1 MDHIIRDVA
10 TEDLDEILSLNEEVV
25 PAVNSIPIEKMHW
38 FAKHAAYFRVAT
50 ADGRLAAFLIGL
62 RPGIAYESPNYR
74 WFCAH
79 YDDFAYIDR
88 IAVASHARR
97 HGLATT
103 MYDDFRRSLPKSV
116 DMMSCEVNLKP
127 PNESSMRFHERYG
140 FAQIGSQEI
149 EGGQKEVAL
158 MAKTL

>member
-10 TEDLDEILSLNEEVV
+10 TKDLDEILSLNEEVV

-38 FAKHAAYFRVAT
+38 FADHAAYFRVAT
-50 ADGRLAAFLIGL
+50 VGNRLASFLIGL
-62 RPGIAYESPNYR
+62 RPGTDYESPNYI
-74 WFCAH
+74 WFCRH

-88 IAVASHARR
+88 VAVASHARR

-103 MYDDFRRSLPKSV
+103 MYDDFRQSLPEDV
-116 DMMSCEVNLKP
+116 DVMTCEVNLKP

-140 FAQIGSQEI
+140 FAQIGSQAT

-158 MAKTL
+158 MAKLL